1 MMITPV
7 AAALAEPT
15 SAHLSDRRFL
25 CTSCISIPWPPVSPP
40 PPSHPSFLGIIGVR
54 QASPASLFRLPS
66 ADHP

>member
-1 MMITPV
+1 MIASI

-25 CTSCISIPWPPVSPP
+25 SGHRASPS
-40 PPSHPSFLGIIGVR
+40 PSPCCRVLTRPTNSLGITGVH
-54 QASPASLFRLPS
+54 QASSARPFRLPS